1 MNRTTQSLNALGAQP
16 HFMKA
21 TMNQVMKFY
30 EEEEV
35 TGHVSATRLVDRS
48 LSPKKPLLA
57 GLKDLNLSAI
67 SSKSKQPWRPNGK
80 RDEHLDKSFREPL
93 SRSMHQLKSF
103 LFDAEKSSIS

>member
-1 MNRTTQSLNALGAQP
+1 MNRSTQSLNALGAQP

-21 TMNQVMKFY
+21 TMNQLVKFY

-48 LSPKKPLLA
+48 LSPKKPLA

-80 RDEHLDKSFREPL
+80 RDERLDKSFRDPL

-103 LFDAEKSSIS
+103 LFDAEKSSVS